1 MSEFKLCKNGHYYAS
16 NLEECPYCPKP
27 GAYHTGPNQ
36 LKNTVLSDLN
46 QSDWD
51 HTRIEAPLPNGMEIP
66 PVETPLPPLQASVVP
81 AAVTP
86 SSLARTQLYTS
97 GITEAPAVRKLV
109 GWLVSYTFN
118 PVGADFRIYE
128 GRNSVGADPTC
139 DVVVPDDPAVSARH
153 LTLLYR
159 FDGFRFKDELSTNGT
174 FVNEQMRDEGM
185 LQDGDVIRVGNTV
198 FKFRSAL

>member
-1 MSEFKLCKNGHYYAS
+1 
-16 NLEECPYCPKP
+16 
-27 GAYHTGPNQ
+27 
-36 LKNTVLSDLN
+36 
-46 QSDWD
+46 
-51 HTRIEAPLPNGMEIP
+51 
-66 PVETPLPPLQASVVP
+66 
-81 AAVTP
+81 
-86 SSLARTQLYTS
+86 
-97 GITEAPAVRKLV
+97 V